1 MVWKKGKKPE
11 QYLFTIT
18 EEFSNNWSSFKNKAR
33 DNKQNI
39 SDLLRNTVSA
49 KINNDKKKKALVLS
63 PHTDDAE
70 LGCGGTIAKL
80 VEEGW
85 AIHVIYFSAVKT
97 RFPQLVSEAE
107 NSAKILGMSY
117 DILDFNTRYFPR
129 DRQEILQILH
139 DYSHKENYDL
149 VFTPTTTDIHQDHGV
164 VTTEAKRVFRK
175 CTLLGYELPWN
186 NLDVSLN
193 CFIPLEKRHIKKK
206 ISALECYDTQK
217 KHPYFDKKFLESVV
231 KMRGVQLSTP
241 FAEGFETIKMRL
253 DQLI

>member
-1 MVWKKGKKPE
+1 MAWKEGKKPE

-18 EEFSNNWSSFKNKAR
+18 EEFAADWKRLKNKAKQESRNVSEVLR
-33 DNKQNI
+33 D
-39 SDLLRNTVSA
+39 SVTS
-49 KINNDKKKKALVLS
+49 KINDEHQKKALVLS

-80 VEEGW
+80 IEEGW
-85 AIHVIYFSAVKT
+85 AVHVIYFSAVKT

-117 DILDFNTRYFPR
+117 EILDFNTRYFPR
-129 DRQEILQILH
+129 DRQEILQVLH
-139 DYSHKENYDL
+139 DYSRKENYNL

-186 NLDVSLN
+186 NLDISLN
-193 CFIPLEKRHIKKK
+193 CFIPLEKRHVVKK
-206 ISALECYDTQK
+206 INALECYNTQK
-217 KHPYFDKKFLESVV
+217 KHPYFDKEFLESVV
-231 KMRGVQLSTP
+231 KMRGVQLSAP
-241 FAEGFETIKMRL
+241 FAEGFETIKVRL